1 MYENISSNKRNSI
14 ILVLLFFIILIS
26 LGYFIGFYYGNFYTG
41 IGIGFFAMVFSIIM
55 TLINFY
61 AGDKIILKMSSAKP
75 ADKKTHG
82 RLIYAVEGIAIAAGI
97 PTPKI
102 YIIEDSAI
110 NAFATGRDLEH
121 ASVTVTTGAI
131 ERLNKLELESV
142 VAHEISHIKN
152 YDIRL
157 MMLVVIL
164 VGMITLLSDWFLRS
178 MFYGK
183 RKNGAKIDG
192 VIGLVFVALG
202 IALIVLSP
210 IIARLIKLAVSR
222 KREFL
227 ADANGALLTRYPKGL
242 ADALKKIRDDKE
254 PLVEAANKATAH
266 IMFSTHP
273 DINDRIKRLEYM

>member
-1 MYENISSNKRNSI
+1 
-14 ILVLLFFIILIS
+14 
-26 LGYFIGFYYGNFYTG
+26 
-41 IGIGFFAMVFSIIM
+41 
-55 TLINFY
+55 
-61 AGDKIILKMSSAKP
+61 MSSAKP

-183 RKNGAKIDG
+183 RKNGAKIEG
-192 VIGLVFVALG
+192 VIGLVFIALG
-202 IALIVLSP
+202 IALVVLSP

-266 IMFSTHP
+266 LYIVSPFKDKAKGAVGWFSNLFNTHP
-273 DINDRIKRLEYM
+273 PVEERIKILGKMV